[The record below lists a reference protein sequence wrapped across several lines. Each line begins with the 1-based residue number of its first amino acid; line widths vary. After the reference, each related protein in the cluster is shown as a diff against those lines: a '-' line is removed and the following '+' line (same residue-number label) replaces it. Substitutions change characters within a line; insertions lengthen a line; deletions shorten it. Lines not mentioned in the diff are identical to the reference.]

1 MNLLQA
7 ISDYQPC
14 DEAETADKAQFI
26 EFLKKFD
33 DILTRDNIF
42 GHFCASAFVVNPAR
56 DKAIMVYHNIYD
68 DWIIP
73 GGHADGE
80 ANLLD
85 VALREIKEETN
96 LDATPLFETPF
107 AIQTD
112 AIMGHIKKG
121 KYVSSHLHFNVVYL
135 LEADDSQ
142 TLAFRND
149 ESQGVNW
156 FAFDDF
162 TNPELVVPFAV
173 NIHRRMV
180 DKLSKI
186 AES

>member
-1 MNLLQA
+1 MSLSQI
-7 ISDYQPC
+7 ISDYQPY
-14 DEAETADKAQFI
+14 DEAEAADKAQFLQFI
-26 EFLKKFD
+26 ETFPD
-33 DILTRDNIF
+33 VLTRENIF

-68 DWIIP
+68 GWIIP

-80 ANLLD
+80 TDLLS

-96 LDATPLFETPF
+96 LDTHPLLETPF

-121 KYVSSHLHFNVVYL
+121 KYISSHLHFNVVYL

-142 TLAFRND
+142 NLAFRED
-149 ESQGVNW
+149 ESQGVKW
-156 FAFDDF
+156 FSFEDF

-180 DKLSKI
+180 NKLKTLGV
-186 AES
+186 

>member
-1 MNLLQA
+1 MNLFQT
-7 ISDYQPC
+7 ISNYQPY
-14 DEAETADKAQFI
+14 DEAEVADKAQFLKFI
-26 EFLKKFD
+26 ETFD
-33 DILTRDNIF
+33 DVLTRENIF

-68 DWIIP
+68 GWIIP

-80 ANLLD
+80 VDLLG

-96 LDATPLFETPF
+96 LDARPLLETPF

-112 AIMGHIKKG
+112 AIMGHVKKG
-121 KYVSSHLHFNVVYL
+121 EYVSSHLHFNVVYL
-135 LEADDSQ
+135 LEAEDAQ
-142 TLAFRND
+142 NLAFRED

-156 FAFDDF
+156 FPFADF
-162 TNPELVVPFAV
+162 TNPALVVPFAI

-180 DKLSKI
+180 DKLKTLGV
-186 AES
+186 